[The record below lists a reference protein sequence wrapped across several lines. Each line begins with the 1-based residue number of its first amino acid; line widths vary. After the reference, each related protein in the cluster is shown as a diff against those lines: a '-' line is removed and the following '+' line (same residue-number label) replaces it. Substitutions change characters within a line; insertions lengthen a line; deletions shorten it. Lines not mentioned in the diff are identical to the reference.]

1 MVILSQDEWCE
12 EAIGLLSRYKE
23 DELQLTVILQTG
35 LLFSSGML
43 ERRYMIVHP
52 CFVMCLR
59 C

>member
-35 LLFSSGML
+35 LLFSL
-43 ERRYMIVHP
+43 ACWREDVCDATCQNQALLPI
-52 CFVMCLR
+52 
-59 C
+59 